1 MDLKKVIDDWVS
13 DKLSDPKV
21 RQEVVDKWN
30 SNVNIPILNESTE
43 EKIFAAIYDSAIAIL
58 EKVLK
63 K

>member
-1 MDLKKVIDDWVS
+1 MDLKKVIDDWVT

-21 RQEVVDKWN
+21 KKEVVDRWN
-30 SNVNIPILNESTE
+30 KNVNIPILNESTE
-43 EKIFAAIYDSAIAIL
+43 EKIFSAIYDSAVDVL

>member
-1 MDLKKVIDDWVS
+1 MELKKVIDDWVS

-21 RQEVVDKWN
+21 RKEVIDKWN
-30 SNVNIPILNESTE
+30 ANVNIPILNESTE
-43 EKIFAAIYDSAIAIL
+43 EKIFAAIYDSAVDVL